1 MASHGPRRIGIQRA
15 NFTISLTSKSTQP
28 YQRGRASI
36 TGLRRIK
43 AESLTAESSKN
54 PEFRT
59 AVPSFDQKSKI
70 ITRKS
75 PQTPSP
81 PFHRPGSAPPRFSL
95 PIKNQKSKIIT
106 RKSPQNP
113 SPPFHRPGSAPPRLS
128 PTSDLHFLPF
138 DVPRWKFDV
147 RCSPSSIVP
156 APRPPRPPRPLR
168 GKLFPLRPSDCSDMS
183 ELSHRPTCRPVK
195 SGDMSHAL
203 RHQIPTI

>member
-75 PQTPSP
+75 PQ
-81 PFHRPGSAPPRFSL
+81 
-95 PIKNQKSKIIT
+95 
-106 RKSPQNP
+106 NP

-128 PTSDLHFLPF
+128 PTSDRHFLPF

-156 APRPPRPPRPLR
+156 APRPPRPLR

>member
-1 MASHGPRRIGIQRA
+1 MRRRRRYEGVRGTMPTSAASPASASRNKRTEVRDYIFTIRLNLMASHGPLRIGIQRA

-75 PQTPSP
+75 PQ
-81 PFHRPGSAPPRFSL
+81 
-95 PIKNQKSKIIT
+95 
-106 RKSPQNP
+106 NP

-156 APRPPRPPRPLR
+156 APRPPRPLR
-168 GKLFPLRPSDCSDMS
+168 GKL
-183 ELSHRPTCRPVK
+183 
-195 SGDMSHAL
+195 
-203 RHQIPTI
+203 